1 MARQI
6 NNLDDFHEYYNSPQH
21 ARAEKQS
28 EQFRGDAYTQGSI
41 NIINYANYRLGVLEK
56 KGYTTSSAYRAAM
69 LKVNKGTRRF
79 NYTKNPQKLEKTA
92 KYALAFLNSTTSTPE
107 GWDSTREKHSIE
119 SMQRWTQAKMEG
131 IKNENQGIKDWHSK
145 LDQADIMEFFGFLH
159 GQVDYSEVQ
168 SERVMDDYAELR
180 EEYGE
185 DAVRD
190 AMSKISDQ
198 IEFWMQNEKDK
209 KKVEFYQDDLYK
221 IMDDVRYILEHD
233 GEVDSSD
240 LFT

>member
-1 MARQI
+1 MARRI
-6 NNLDDFHEYYNSPQH
+6 NNLDDFHEYFNSPQH
-21 ARAEKQS
+21 ARAEKLNK
-28 EQFRGDAYTQGSI
+28 QFRGDAYAQGSI

-69 LKVNKGTRRF
+69 LKTNKGTHRF
-79 NYTKNPQKLEKTA
+79 NTSKNPAKMEKTA
-92 KYALAFLNSTTSTPE
+92 KYALAFLNSPTSTPE
-107 GWDSTREKHSIE
+107 GWESTREKHSIQ
-119 SMQRWTQAKMEG
+119 SMERWVQAKIEG

-145 LDQADIMEFFGFLH
+145 LDQADVMEFFGFLR

-168 SERVMDDYAELR
+168 SERAMDDYAELR

-190 AMSKISDQ
+190 AMSKIMDQ
-198 IEFWMQNEKDK
+198 IDYWMKNEKDK
-209 KKVEFYQDDLYK
+209 KKVESYKDDLNK
-221 IMDDVRYILEHD
+221 IMDDVRSILEHD